1 VLILLLTGCVGNV
14 NSIQI
19 QSNTNENIEKAEKVL
34 VNDDRLRSASVI
46 FHNNDLLSGIT
57 VGTFSRFHKQKIEK
71 EIKKKLEKAYPE
83 ADIMVSAD
91 SKIVMETRKIS
102 KIKDE
107 KELSEKIKKLLSL
120 VEEET

>member
-14 NSIQI
+14 DGIQI
-19 QSNTNENIEKAEKVL
+19 QNNTNEDIEKAEKVL

-71 EIKKKLEKAYPE
+71 EIKKKLEKEYPE

-102 KIKDE
+102 KIKDD